1 MIPRHATSPSRRAP
15 RHARRLRSHRALKG
29 VALVTGGV
37 LLFGASSVAAY
48 AYRLDSNMATI
59 NTASLLGKP
68 TVRTSVTA
76 TPTATPTA
84 VDPNAGKAV
93 NILVLGSDQRTGAN
107 AILAGKDPSMASDT
121 TIVVH
126 ISADRSRVELV
137 SIPRDSLV
145 PIPSCLASNG
155 KTTGARSSAMFNEAF
170 AIGWQAGG
178 DLASAAACTGRTVQ
192 DNTGLTIDHFV
203 VVDFIGFRDM
213 VDAIGGV
220 NMCIPRDLHDNYTGL
235 SLTAGQQVLNG
246 TQAIQLARARHGNIG
261 NGGDIDRIGNQQRL
275 ISAMVN
281 QVLSTDVLTS
291 VTKLTSFLDAATS
304 SLTRDEG
311 LSTLSA
317 TGLAYSMRSIRA
329 NDITFMT
336 IPTAAAPSNKNRL
349 VWTSEAATIWANM
362 LADVPIVAAEQPA
375 VVQTPVPGSTTAPP
389 ATTAPAAPAPVET
402 KTAGREAFTS
412 ADVTAVCTA

>member
-1 MIPRHATSPSRRAP
+1 VIPRHANSPSRRAP
-15 RHARRLRSHRALKG
+15 RHARRLRSHGALKG

-48 AYRLDSNMATI
+48 AYRLDSNLNTI
-59 NTASLLGKP
+59 DTASLLGKP
-68 TVRTSVTA
+68 TVLTSASASATPSA
-76 TPTATPTA
+76 TPTAE
-84 VDPNAGKAV
+84 DPNAGRAV
-93 NILVLGSDQRTGAN
+93 NILVLGSDQRTGDN
-107 AILAGKDPSMASDT
+107 AILAGEDPSMASDT

-145 PIPSCLASNG
+145 PIPSCQASNG

-170 AIGWQAGG
+170 AIGWEAGG

-192 DNTGLTIDHFV
+192 DNTGLTIDHFI
-203 VVDFIGFRDM
+203 VVDFIGFRNM

-220 NMCIPRDLHDNYTGL
+220 NICIPRDLHDKYTGL
-235 SLTAGQQVLNG
+235 NLTAGQQVLNG

-304 SLTRDEG
+304 SLTRDSQ

-317 TGLAYSMRSIRA
+317 TGLAYSMRNIRA

-362 LADVPIVAAEQPA
+362 VADVPIVAAEQPA
-375 VVQTPVPGSTTAPP
+375 VVETPVPGSTTAP
-389 ATTAPAAPAPVET
+389 ATTAPVPVET

-412 ADVTAVCTA
+412 ADVTGVCTA

>member
-1 MIPRHATSPSRRAP
+1 V
-15 RHARRLRSHRALKG
+15 LKG
-29 VALVTGGV
+29 IALVTGGV
-37 LLFGASSVAAY
+37 LLFGVSSVAAY
-48 AYRLDSNMATI
+48 AYRLDSNISTI
-59 NTASLLGKP
+59 DTASLLGKP
-68 TVRTSVTA
+68 TVRATAGASATPSA
-76 TPTATPTA
+76 TPTAA
-84 VDPNAGKAV
+84 DPNAGHAV
-93 NILVLGSDQRTGAN
+93 NILLLGSDQRTGDN

-121 TIVVH
+121 AIVVH

-155 KTTGARSSAMFNEAF
+155 KKTGARSSAMFNEAF

-203 VVDFIGFRDM
+203 VVDFIGFRNM
-213 VDAIGGV
+213 VDAVGGV
-220 NMCIPRDLHDNYTGL
+220 NICIPRDLHDNYTGL
-235 SLTAGQQVLNG
+235 NLGAGQQVLNG

-291 VTKLTSFLDAATS
+291 VTKLTSFLEAATS
-304 SLTRDEG
+304 SLTRDSG
-311 LSTLSA
+311 LTTLSA
-317 TGLAYSMRSIRA
+317 TGLAYSLRNIRA
-329 NDITFMT
+329 NNITFMT
-336 IPTAAAPSNKNRL
+336 IPTAAAPSDKNRL
-349 VWTSEAATIWANM
+349 VWTSEAAKVWANM
-362 LADVPIVAAEQPA
+362 LADVPIAATEQPA

-389 ATTAPAAPAPVET
+389 ATTAPVPVET